1 MFLRLQAKSLEF
13 CKIDKNSDLVWIWN
27 KVLIKKQQIHVM
39 PDISIGIAALAGLG
53 SFLAPCILPM
63 IPAFLAYISGTTLN
77 ELQRNNGT
85 VNVVIS
91 RLNILLNTIFFV
103 LGFSIVFSVIGVILN
118 SVLSSTAGSLLTGFN
133 HVGGIIIIAFGV
145 FMLLSTKLKNLNFE
159 KKFLPN
165 RTKASYPMSFLFGLA
180 FATGWTPC
188 IGPIL
193 GSILTLAAASPGHAF
208 TLLLSYSL
216 GLGIPF
222 ILMGIFFSR
231 FTRIIKAMSKH
242 LKYYSIIM
250 GSFIIL
256 LGFLVFTN
264 QLAAIASFPLLNN
277 LLLG

>member
-1 MFLRLQAKSLEF
+1 M
-13 CKIDKNSDLVWIWN
+13 SDVT
-27 KVLIKKQQIHVM
+27 V
-39 PDISIGIAALAGLG
+39 GIAAVAGLG

-63 IPAFLAYISGTTLN
+63 IPAFLAYISGTTLT

-85 VNVVIS
+85 VNIVTS
-91 RLNILLNTIFFV
+91 RINILLNTVFFV
-103 LGFSIVFSVIGVILN
+103 LGFSVVFSVVGIILN
-118 SVLSSTAGSLLTGFN
+118 SVLTSSAANLLSGFN

-145 FMLLSTKLKNLNFE
+145 FMLLSNKLKNLNFE

-193 GSILTLAAASPGHAF
+193 GSILTLAATSPGHAF
-208 TLLLSYSL
+208 TLLLAYSL

-222 ILMGIFFSR
+222 ILIGVFFSR
-231 FTRIIKAMSKH
+231 FTKIIKAMSKH

-256 LGFLVFTN
+256 LGFLVYTN
-264 QLAAIASFPLLNN
+264 QLATIASFPLLNN

>member
-1 MFLRLQAKSLEF
+1 MQE
-13 CKIDKNSDLVWIWN
+13 ITIV
-27 KVLIKKQQIHVM
+27 
-39 PDISIGIAALAGLG
+39 IAAIAGLG

-63 IPAFLAYISGTTLN
+63 IPAFLSYISGTTIT

-85 VNVVIS
+85 VNLAS
-91 RLNILLNTIFFV
+91 NRLNVFLNTVFFV
-103 LGFSIVFSVIGVILN
+103 LGFSVVFSIIGVIIN
-118 SVLSSTAGSLLTGFN
+118 SVLSDSVGNLISGFN
-133 HVGGIIIIAFGV
+133 QVGGIIIIGFGV
-145 FMLLSTKLKNLNFE
+145 FMLLSYKINKLNFE

-165 RTKASYPMSFLFGLA
+165 HAKSSYPLSFLFGLA

-193 GSILTLAAASPGHAF
+193 GSILTLAAATPGQAF
-208 TLLLSYSL
+208 TLLLVYSL

-231 FTRIIKAMSKH
+231 FTRLIRSMSRH
-242 LKYYSIIM
+242 LKYYSVVM

-256 LGFLVFTN
+256 MGVLVFTN
-264 QLAAIASFPLLNN
+264 QLATIASFPLLNN